1 MKTKRLSFK
10 DFDPIE
16 SKKNKKPKNNTK
28 HDPAR
33 KNKKYFMQNHNDT
46 L

>member
-1 MKTKRLSFK
+1 MKKKLQNFK

-16 SKKNKKPKNNTK
+16 SKKKKKPKYNPK
-28 HDPAR
+28 EDPSR
-33 KNKKYFMQNHNDT
+33 KNKKYYLNVNDP